1 MIREVL
7 LSMLVVSVD
16 YRRDIQPIFEK
27 RCVMCHSE
35 NATMGSLNLE
45 TYAGL
50 QRGGNNGP
58 VVAPGSL
65 QDSLLYRSVVGQAPE
80 IGRMPIGLEPVPEV
94 EVAMLK
100 TWIEEGAQGP
110 GKGPASVSI
119 SAGKPVI
126 GGVAAVAPRARQI
139 YTLAYRPD
147 GKVIALAEYQSVV
160 IVDPATQKETA
171 RLEGHAD
178 AVRALAWSKDGMVL
192 AAAGGAPGRKGEIKI
207 WEADGTLQ
215 ATASGH
221 ADCIYAVAVSPDG
234 MTVASASYD
243 KLIKLWD
250 AVTGKELKTLKDH
263 TDAIYALQF
272 TPDGKRLISGAAD
285 RTIKVWDPATGERLY
300 TLSEPTDGVN
310 TLVVSPDGKLLAAAG
325 QDKSIRTW
333 VLGEKTAT
341 LQSSLIAHEDAILR
355 IAFSPDGKRL
365 YSSSADRS
373 VKSFRSADLT
383 ELGMMPKQSDWAY
396 GLDLSPDGKQL
407 AIGRINGTLTVTGS
421 EFKP

>member
-1 MIREVL
+1 MMREVL
-7 LSMLVVSVD
+7 FLTLAASID
-16 YRRDIQPIFEK
+16 YKRDIQPIFEK

-45 TYAGL
+45 SYAGL
-50 QRGGNNGP
+50 KKGGNNGP
-58 VVAPGSL
+58 VVSAGSL

-80 IGRMPIGLEPVPEV
+80 IGRMPIGLEPVPQV

-110 GKGPASVSI
+110 ATVSI
-119 SAGKPVI
+119 TAGKPVI
-126 GGVAAVAPRARQI
+126 SGVAPKARQI
-139 YTLAYRPD
+139 YALSYRPD
-147 GKVIALAEYQSVV
+147 GKAMAVAEYQTVV
-160 IVDPATQKETA
+160 LVDPATQKETA

-192 AAAGGAPGRKGEIKI
+192 AAAGGVPGRKGEIKI
-207 WEADGTLQ
+207 WKVDGTLQ

-234 MTVASASYD
+234 ATIASASYD

-250 AVTGKELKTLKDH
+250 AATGKELKTLKDH
-263 TDAIYALQF
+263 TDAIYALTF

-300 TLSEPTDGVN
+300 TLSEPTDGIN
-310 TLVVSPDGKLLAAAG
+310 TLAVSPDGKLLAAAG
-325 QDKSIRTW
+325 QDKSIRIYA
-333 VLGEKTAT
+333 LGEKAAT

-355 IAFSPDGKRL
+355 IAFSRDGAKV

-373 VKSFRSADLT
+373 IKAFRTVDLT
-383 ELGMMPKQSDWAY
+383 EIGMLPKQPDWAF
-396 GLDLSPDGKQL
+396 GLDVSPDGKQL
-407 AIGRINGTLTVTGS
+407 AIGRINGTLTVTAS